1 MAKRTIRFVLPYP
14 PVSGNHAVRHG
25 RGGHYK
31 SRAARA
37 YESLVLTAL
46 DRVGLVGRG
55 LAGPLHAEF
64 FVAPPDRRA
73 RDDDNLLK
81 VVKDALTKARFWAD
95 DSNRVI
101 HSTAVSWEDPVPSG
115 AVEVRVSYEG

>member
-14 PVSGNHAVRHG
+14 PVTGNHAVRHAGG
-25 RGGHYK
+25 RHYK
-31 SRAARA
+31 SRAAQA
-37 YESLVLTAL
+37 YDSLVLTAL

-55 LAGPLHAEF
+55 LPGPLHVEF

-81 VVKDALTKARFWAD
+81 VVKDALTKARFWKD
-95 DSNRVI
+95 DSNKVI
-101 HSTAVSWEDPVPSG
+101 RSTALHWDDPAPSG
-115 AVEVRVSYEG
+115 QVEIHCSYEG